1 MYRFLVADDEPATLA
16 KMHSIFS
23 AVGEVEQAYDGT
35 EAVGY
40 FIRAMQAGKPFDLVA
55 LDIDMPKLAGTM
67 ALQRIRQYEASLAE
81 GGKATKT
88 KVVMMTSHKDRRYV
102 EVAIKYGC
110 NGYLVKPVKP
120 MDVYTKLVQLGFTD
134 LNIPEATERAEK
146 AANPASAAAKAS
158 PGNGAP
164 SSPSADH
171 AAAKQTLKQAIVEK
185 VKDLKSGELSLPSQP
200 DVYLELKRLVAEG
213 ADMNIV
219 ADLLK
224 SHPAI
229 TGKLIKLSNTARY
242 RGVKDNKSLADAIS
256 RLGLEETVDQ
266 VCAIGTKDM
275 CTDMDPKYQKYG
287 EELWQDSLACA
298 YACEILA
305 TTLNVKLEVDPFT
318 MGLMHDVGKI
328 GLLRIF
334 EMLEKSGHFD
344 AEVQWEDMQPVLSQY
359 EGVLGAILLRQ
370 WSLPEEY
377 QKVARY
383 HGDESFSVKA
393 SEEMKVANLAIQIS
407 KVIFSAPGENSQEK
421 LLEKFQKQFPQLKL
435 EMIEAVIGKTQAAFA
450 EGIKAMS

>member
-1 MYRFLVADDEPATLA
+1 MYRFLIADDEPATLA
-16 KMHSIFS
+16 KMSAIFS
-23 AVGEVEQAYDGT
+23 NVGEVETAYDGT

-40 FIRAMQAGKPFDLVA
+40 FIRAMQAGKPFDFVA

-67 ALQRIRQYEASLAE
+67 ALQRIRQYEESIS
-81 GGKATKT
+81 GVGKPVRT
-88 KVVMMTSHKDRRYV
+88 KVVMMTSHKDRRHV
-102 EVAIKYGC
+102 EAAIKYGC

-120 MDVYTKLVQLGFTD
+120 VDVYTKLHQLGFEGMD
-134 LNIPEATERAEK
+134 VPDVVAAPETASSSSEK
-146 AANPASAAAKAS
+146 S
-158 PGNGAP
+158 PGSAP
-164 SSPSADH
+164 AVPESP
-171 AAAKQTLKQAIVEK
+171 KPTLKHAIVEK
-185 VKDLKSGELSLPSQP
+185 VKELKSGELSLPSQP
-200 DVYLELKRLVAEG
+200 DVYMELKRLVEEG
-213 ADMNIV
+213 ADLEVV

-242 RGVKDNKSLADAIS
+242 RGMKENMSLADAIS

-275 CTDMDPKYQKYG
+275 CTDIDPKYKKYG

-298 YACEILA
+298 YACEVLA
-305 TTLNVKLEVDPFT
+305 KTLSVKLEVDPFT

-334 EMLEKSGHFD
+334 EMLEKSGQFD
-344 AEVQWEDMQPVLSQY
+344 SEVVWEDMQPILSQY
-359 EGVLGAILLRQ
+359 EGVLGAILLKQ

-383 HGDESFSVKA
+383 HGDESFSPKA
-393 SEEMKVANLAIQIS
+393 SDEMKVANLAIQVS
-407 KVIFSAPGENSQEK
+407 KLMFATPGEDSREAIVAKYQK
-421 LLEKFQKQFPQLKL
+421 LFPQLQITT
-435 EMIEAVIGKTQAAFA
+435 IESVIEKTQAAFA
-450 EGIKAMS
+450 EGVKAMA